1 MPKVRRTRSDKKQ
14 IAVALPR
21 ETYMLLKAEA
31 ETEGVSIP
39 EVVRQIIHQH
49 QTDRAAKI
57 GAYVVEDAVRR
68 VINPHIDQLASL
80 IAHTAIA
87 SGTSAWLVRALLNLT
102 TDVNT
107 QDAWDQA
114 VVESRA
120 SLRRV
125 FSRTGNDFL
134 EEEGI

>member
-1 MPKVRRTRSDKKQ
+1 MPKVGRTRSDKKQ

-31 ETEGVSIP
+31 ETKGISIP
-39 EVVRQIIHQH
+39 EVVRQVIHQH

-68 VINPHIDQLASL
+68 VTGPQIDRLADL

-87 SGTSAWLVRALLNLT
+87 AGTSAWLVRALLNLT

-114 VVESRA
+114 VAESRA
-120 SLRRV
+120 GLHRV
-125 FSRTGNDFL
+125 FTRTEND
-134 EEEGI
+134 